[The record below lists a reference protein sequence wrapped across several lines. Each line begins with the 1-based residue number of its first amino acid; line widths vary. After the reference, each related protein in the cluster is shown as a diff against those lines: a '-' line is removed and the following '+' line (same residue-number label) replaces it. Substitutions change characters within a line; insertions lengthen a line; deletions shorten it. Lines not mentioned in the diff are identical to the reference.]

1 MEDVVE
7 AGQGRKGM
15 EMRVVHQTR
24 AKAMSRTRR
33 ALEQVEGPVRVA
45 RTRIAASGVVES
57 RKIVLL
63 ERDGLFEP
71 LAASLKL
78 TQRDQRTAGHIKRAN
93 VIGTVL
99 QHPIGRL
106 DRALE
111 RRLGSPG
118 VVHPEIRQGEE
129 AQRSVVGGGEP
140 GGLFKSFRCLGG
152 SWSGGE
158 EARVGA
164 PSVPQAG

>member
-1 MEDVVE
+1 MSGPLKSSLLGWKAPQDLLE
-7 AGQGRKGM
+7 ARQAPQRI
-15 EMRVVHQTR
+15 EIRVVLQPR
-24 AKAMSRTRR
+24 AKAMSRTHR

-111 RRLGSPG
+111 RRVGSPG
-118 VVHPEIRQGEE
+118 VVHPEIRQG
-129 AQRSVVGGGEP
+129 GGGP
-140 GGLFKSFRCLGG
+140 GI
-152 SWSGGE
+152 
-158 EARVGA
+158 EAVG
-164 PSVPQAG
+164 V